1 MAMFTISLLLCAAFA
16 LSGAAEDTTVME
28 NHMEQSSPAEV
39 VKAERWSRDS
49 CPPGWLK
56 YGARCFMF
64 VRSGKTWMN
73 AERYCV
79 HFGANLASI
88 HSSEEYHF
96 VQELIILQTED
107 FTPAW
112 IGGFDAVQ
120 NRVWLWSDGSRF
132 DYRNWVTGE
141 PNNSGGREPCMMMN
155 NGGEKRWNDIQCE
168 SIFPSVCSKR
178 LC

>member
-1 MAMFTISLLLCAAFA
+1 MAMSTISLLLSAAFG
-16 LSGAAEDTTVME
+16 LNGAAGAKG
-28 NHMEQSSPAEV
+28 AE
-39 VKAERWSRDS
+39 SRS
-49 CPPGWLK
+49 QCPTGWFQF
-56 YGARCFMF
+56 GSRCIMF
-64 VRSGKTWMN
+64 VDNTRTWLL

-132 DYRNWVTGE
+132 DYRNWLTGE
-141 PNNSGGREPCMMMN
+141 PNNVGGREPCMMMN
-155 NGGEKRWNDIQCE
+155 DGGEKRWNDIQCG

>member
-1 MAMFTISLLLCAAFA
+1 MAMFTISLLLCSAFA
-16 LSGAAEDTTVME
+16 LSGATEDTNVME
-28 NHMEQSSPAEV
+28 NNMEQSSPAEV
-39 VKAERWSRDS
+39 EVMKVERWSRSS
-49 CPPGWLK
+49 CPPGWLE

-79 HFGANLASI
+79 HFGANLASV

-96 VQELIILQTED
+96 VQEVIRLQTED

-120 NRVWLWSDGSRF
+120 NRVWLWSDGSKF
-132 DYRNWVTGE
+132 DYRNWLMGE
-141 PNNSGGREPCMMMN
+141 PNNAGGREPCMMMN
-155 NGGEKRWNDIQCE
+155 FGGTVIKLL
-168 SIFPSVCSKR
+168 SHYP
-178 LC
+178 